1 MLCEADGRLGFM
13 LPNEPIK
20 PPPVI
25 TLDDA
30 GVTRL
35 ARLLVERRTLA
46 RQRGILAIAGVPGSG
61 KSTLAKALL
70 DSLNEVKPGV
80 AAGLPMDAYHM
91 TNAKL
96 EKLGLRK
103 RKGSP
108 QTFEAQ
114 QYFKHLAQVRDATR
128 RVSLPT
134 FDRTFDE
141 PVYTGKPEH
150 VVDEH
155 TGYIVTEGNYL
166 LMDALPWTVIDELAD
181 LRVWIDIPA
190 ERAKQ
195 QTIQRH
201 IRFGRTPQ
209 ESKHWYETNDQLNAD
224 LITQQSRH
232 ADLIVRWP

>member
-1 MLCEADGRLGFM
+1 MS
-13 LPNEPIK
+13 PIESDK
-20 PPPVI
+20 PPPPVI

-30 GVTRL
+30 GITRL
-35 ARLLVERRTLA
+35 ARLLIERRTSPQ
-46 RQRGILAIAGVPGSG
+46 QRGILAIAGVPGSG

-70 DSLNEVKPGV
+70 NSLNAAKPGIAV
-80 AAGLPMDAYHM
+80 GLPMDAYHM

-114 QYFKHLAQVRDATR
+114 QYFKHLAQVRDASKR
-128 RVSLPT
+128 LSLPT
-134 FDRTFDE
+134 FDRTFDD
-141 PVYTGKPEH
+141 PVYTGKLEH

-155 TGYIVTEGNYL
+155 TRYIVTEGNYL
-166 LMDALPWTVIDELAD
+166 FMDALPWTVIDELAD

-195 QTIQRH
+195 QTIRRH
-201 IRFGRTPQ
+201 IQFGRTPQ
-209 ESKHWYETNDQLNAD
+209 EAKLWYETNDQLNAD
-224 LITQQSRH
+224 LIAQQSRH
-232 ADLIVRWP
+232 ADVIVRWP

>member
-1 MLCEADGRLGFM
+1 MPPD
-13 LPNEPIK
+13 EPIK

-30 GVTRL
+30 GVARL
-35 ARLLVERRTLA
+35 AKDLVDRRPGP
-46 RQRGILAIAGVPGSG
+46 RQRGVLAIAGVPGSG

-70 DSLNEVKPGV
+70 ATLNAVQTGV
-80 AAGLPMDAYHM
+80 AVGLPMDAYHM

-96 EKLGLRK
+96 EALGLRE
-103 RKGSP
+103 RKGAV

-114 QYFKHLAQVRDATR
+114 QYFKHLAQARDTTR

-134 FDRTFDE
+134 FDRTIDE
-141 PVYTGKPEH
+141 PVYTGMPEH
-150 VVDEH
+150 TVDDQ
-155 TGYIVTEGNYL
+155 TRYIITEGNYL
-166 LMDALPWTVIDELAD
+166 LLDSLPWTAIDQLAD

-190 ERAKQ
+190 EHARK

-209 ESKHWYETNDQLNAD
+209 EAKLWYETNDQLNAD
-224 LITQQSRH
+224 LIRQRSRH